1 MHRTAGKT
9 DRKAKKSYSLSPESV
24 KFLEVSRKERHAASV
39 SAVLEE
45 LLQSARDEHERASM
59 ERAVAD
65 YYTSLSGKE
74 TAERAEWGEFAE
86 REFPAQGRL

>member
-1 MHRTAGKT
+1 MNRTAGKT
-9 DRKAKKSYSLSPESV
+9 DRKAKKSYTLSLESV
-24 KFLEVSRKERHAASV
+24 KFLEVTRKERNAASV

-45 LLQSARDEHERASM
+45 LLQSVRDEHERASM

-74 TAERAEWGEFAE
+74 AGERAEWGEFAE
-86 REFPAQGRL
+86 REFPGQESL